1 MAYYRKVP
9 AKNKKGYTYSFT
21 IELGRDPITKKR
33 KQITRRGFA
42 TKREAEKVAN
52 EIENQINKDT
62 YIVDSKMTLKEY
74 LNKWLD
80 LAAKRKVR
88 ETTFTNYKRAI
99 DYRVI
104 PVLGHFQ
111 LSELKST
118 HFEQFINSLIQDGL
132 SERYIEYIYTVL
144 YGALEKAVD
153 WELIIKNPLK
163 KVDIPRGRR
172 RKTITWSREELN
184 RFLDHAKFSDITYYM
199 AFKLDAYT
207 GLRRGELLG
216 LKWSDVDFSENRIN
230 VSRSLIYDKQGFR
243 FGPVKTEKSERSVKV
258 DKKVM
263 EELRSY
269 KAKQSE
275 LKMAIRSEY
284 DDQNLI
290 FARKDGQPIYFR
302 TFTTVFNRSIK
313 EANVPKIRVHDIRH
327 THATL
332 MLEAGASL
340 KDVQER
346 LGHSSIQMTGDIYA
360 HVTPVMQEKSSQA
373 FSDYL
378 EEKN

>member
-1 MAYYRKVP
+1 MAYYRKIP

-42 TKREAEKVAN
+42 TKKEAEKVAN

-62 YIVDSKMTLKEY
+62 YIVDSKMTLEEY

-80 LAAKRKVR
+80 IAAKRKVR
-88 ETTFTNYKRAI
+88 DTTFTNYKRAL

-111 LSELKST
+111 ISELKST
-118 HFEQFINSLIQDGL
+118 HFEQFVNSLIQDGL
-132 SERYIEYIYTVL
+132 SDRYIEYINTVL

-153 WELIIKNPLK
+153 WELMIRNPLK
-163 KVDIPRGRR
+163 KVDIPRSRR

-184 RFLDHAKFSDITYYM
+184 RFLDHAKFGDITYYI

-216 LKWSDVDFSENRIN
+216 LKWSDVDFANGRIK

-269 KAKQSE
+269 KAKQTE
-275 LKMAIRSEY
+275 LKMSIRSEY
-284 DDQNLI
+284 DDQNLV
-290 FARKDGQPIYFR
+290 FARKNGQPIYFR
-302 TFTTVFNRSIK
+302 TFTTIFNRLIK
-313 EANVPKIRVHDIRH
+313 EAKVPKIRIHDIRH

-346 LGHSSIQMTGDIYA
+346 LGHSSIKMTGDIYA
-360 HVTPVMQEKSSQA
+360 HVTPIMQEKSSQA

-378 EEKN
+378 EGNS

>member
-360 HVTPVMQEKSSQA
+360 HVSPVMQEKSSQA

-378 EEKN
+378 EEKS

>member
-378 EEKN
+378 EEKS

>member
-1 MAYYRKVP
+1 MAYYRKIP

-88 ETTFTNYKRAI
+88 DTTFTNYKRAI

-118 HFEQFINSLIQDGL
+118 HYEQFINSLLQDGL
-132 SERYIEYIYTVL
+132 SDRYIEYIYTVL

-184 RFLDHAKFSDITYYM
+184 RFLGHAKFGDITYYM

-275 LKMAIRSEY
+275 LKIAIRSEY

-290 FARKDGQPIYFR
+290 FARKDGPPIYFR
-302 TFTTVFNRSIK
+302 TFTTIFNRIIK

-346 LGHSSIQMTGDIYA
+346 LGHTSIQMTGDIYA

-378 EEKN
+378 EEKS